1 MTVFFP
7 HSSFIWEQRMVLP
20 VLLKR
25 GASVAANS
33 EKATS
38 LSYPVSEGWG
48 AGHCLISGG
57 HGPQPSLS

>member
-1 MTVFFP
+1 MTRDMTVFFP

-38 LSYPVSEGWG
+38 LSYPVSEG
-48 AGHCLISGG
+48 
-57 HGPQPSLS
+57 